1 MEWVAII
8 LLTASLSASV
18 DKEFSTAKECWD
30 YYNIESNYTQIGS
43 PVLTQSIRLYKDKNT
58 KELIWL
64 TCELKDQLTGN
75 DISKFLLNILL
86 PTPT

>member
-64 TCELKDQLTGN
+64 TCERKDQLTGN
-75 DISKFLLNILL
+75 DISKFPLNILL